1 MKKMTVKTRKFQR
14 RRGAAFA
21 AALALA
27 AASLGGCA
35 AGKTETAAPAVQT
48 TAAQS
53 EPQSAAL
60 PNPMQEVPDT
70 LSFEELGIHMI
81 VPGEAKDVQYFI
93 ISGEVADVRFTLD
106 GVDYTWRASNT
117 AEDFAGIFERFKE
130 GEEIDTSYDA
140 DGESAKITIKTTES
154 GGRLAAW
161 AWGDTNYTLY
171 TAASVED
178 EAIEAL
184 TLHLAELSLNEKQ

>member
-1 MKKMTVKTRKFQR
+1 MKKMTDTRWRLHR
-14 RRGAAFA
+14 RKGAAFA
-21 AALALA
+21 AAMTLAVS
-27 AASLGGCA
+27 SLGGCA
-35 AGKTETAAPAVQT
+35 GAKPEATTAAQT

-53 EPQSAAL
+53 EPQSAAI
-60 PNPMQEVPDT
+60 PNPMKEVADT
-70 LSFEELGIHMI
+70 LAFEELGIHMI
-81 VPGEAKDVQYFI
+81 VPSEAKDVKYFI
-93 ISGEVADVRFTLD
+93 IGGEVADVHFTLD
-106 GVDYTWRASNT
+106 GVEYTWRASNT

-130 GEEIDTSYDA
+130 GEEITTSFDA
-140 DGESAKITIKTTES
+140 DGESAEITIKTTES

-171 TAASVED
+171 TAAAVED